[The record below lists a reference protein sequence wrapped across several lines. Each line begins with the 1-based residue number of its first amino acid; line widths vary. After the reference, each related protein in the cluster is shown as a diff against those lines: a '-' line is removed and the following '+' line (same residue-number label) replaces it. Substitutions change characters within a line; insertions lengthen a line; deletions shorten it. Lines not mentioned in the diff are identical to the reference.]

1 MQMAASP
8 QTSHTNTESP
18 AGPIEDPLEQAL
30 LYRRYVLQ
38 FPLNARLA
46 FLGWSVSL
54 VLLSAPGLRTRL
66 WRTGV
71 TTGVLGLFLSPELF
85 RR

>member
-1 MQMAASP
+1 MASSQQTPAPPSQP
-8 QTSHTNTESP
+8 QSLPT
-18 AGPIEDPLEQAL
+18 EDPLEQTL

-38 FPLNARLA
+38 FPLNIRLA
-46 FLGWSVSL
+46 FLGWSAGL

-71 TTGVLGLFLSPELF
+71 TVGVLGVFLSPELF
-85 RR
+85 KW

>member
-1 MQMAASP
+1 MADSPEASAVNTQCP
-8 QTSHTNTESP
+8 TSP
-18 AGPIEDPLEQAL
+18 DEDPFEQAL

-46 FLGWSVSL
+46 FLGWSVGL

-85 RR
+85 RG

>member
-1 MQMAASP
+1 MAESQQTPAPSP
-8 QTSHTNTESP
+8 QPQSLPS
-18 AGPIEDPLEQAL
+18 EDPLEQAL

-38 FPLNARLA
+38 FPLNIRLG
-46 FLGWSVSL
+46 FLGWSAGL

-71 TTGVLGLFLSPELF
+71 TIGILGVFLSPEIFKL
-85 RR
+85 